1 MTLDLKKIFATEG
14 SSMPIAFNKDMSD
27 VDYFGGYPLKAPIA
41 VDGSVS
47 NRAGVVR
54 LYLEIGFELTA
65 PCDRCGID
73 ATNKHN
79 VVIDKSLAVSIE
91 NEDSDTIL
99 TVPGMK
105 LDVDELVFSEVI
117 LNMPTKHLCKEDC
130 QGICQ
135 QCGKNLNDGKCD
147 CKFDEIDPRLQ
158 KLADLLN
165 NQ

>member
-1 MTLDLKKIFATEG
+1 MALDLKKIFATEG
-14 SSMPIAFNKDMSD
+14 FTLPISLTLDMSD
-27 VDYFGGYPLKAPIA
+27 VDYFGGCPLKAPVV

-54 LYLEIGFELTA
+54 LYLEIGFEVSA

-73 ATNKHN
+73 AANKHTI
-79 VVIDKSLAVSIE
+79 VIDKSLAVSIE

-99 TVPGMK
+99 TVPNMK

-130 QGICQ
+130 QGICV

-147 CKFDEIDPRLQ
+147 CNFKEIDPRLQ

-165 NQ
+165 N